1 MYAKTLAGIALAVA
15 VALPL
20 GSTDLYA
27 ATSTTKTAVS
37 TTKAKA
43 APTSRAARN
52 AQEIERTKQL
62 NLQQIRR

>member
-27 ATSTTKTAVS
+27 ATS